1 MDITVNSN
9 KTTASFTSSFRLNSY
24 GLSEAIKAI
33 PPSIL
38 SLPAANTLL
47 RVCSDA
53 CASSGYRLFKSLD
66 TMCME
71 TFQSENTVRS
81 HLRQAVKAGILTK
94 REVFKGGRQ
103 MTNEYTFTKPFLEA
117 ASQFRRCAD
126 TTKRSARDLFT
137 TLINVFQKALLGLTN
152 ALFLTSKA
160 APQDLNPRG
169 SKSCT
174 QLSVRKDHEN
184 KIKLSEGE
192 KAKSEI
198 FNYGETPA
206 SQAVEHDAVMLE
218 RAQTRSADM
227 AELQRHEEIN
237 RRTAQEIINKAAIK
251 RSFGWMNKAS
261 GSNVSSQKSTP
272 ARKDHP
278 ESSFNRARF
287 DRANR
292 ETEQEFQSR
301 PSFETA
307 LAAASP
313 HLEAIKKMFKK
324 R

>member
-9 KTTASFTSSFRLNSY
+9 KTTASFTSSSRLNSY
-24 GLSEAIKAI
+24 GLTEAIKAI

-38 SLPAANTLL
+38 SLPATNTLL
-47 RVCSDA
+47 RICSDA

-66 TMCME
+66 TMCE
-71 TFQSENTVRS
+71 ESFQSENTVRS

-94 REVFKGGRQ
+94 REVFKAGRQ

-117 ASQFRRCAD
+117 ASKYRKSAD
-126 TTKRSARDLFT
+126 TTKRSARDLFAS
-137 TLINVFQKALLGLTN
+137 LLSVFQRALLALRD
-152 ALFLTSKA
+152 ALFLSPKI
-160 APQDLNPRG
+160 APQDLSPRG

-174 QLSVRKDHEN
+174 QLSVKSDYQN
-184 KIKLSEGE
+184 KINTCDGGKNTDENFSYRE
-192 KAKSEI
+192 AP
-198 FNYGETPA
+198 TTQPA
-206 SQAVEHDAVMLE
+206 EHDTLMRE
-218 RAQTRSADM
+218 RAETRAADA
-227 AELQRHEEIN
+227 AEQHRLEEVN
-237 RRTAQEIINKAAIK
+237 RRAAQEIINKAASK

-261 GSNVSSQKSTP
+261 GGNVSSQKSTP
-272 ARKDHP
+272 ARNDQST
-278 ESSFNRARF
+278 SSFNRARF

-307 LAAASP
+307 RSAATP
-313 HLEAIKKMFKK
+313 HLDAIKKMFKK